1 MESGKRH
8 PSSRAAESPDDGQR
22 RFVDDYLGYL
32 LAHASH
38 LVTRRFHAQLK
49 PHGVPVPVWRVLANL
64 WDADGLPVT
73 ELAHYTLF
81 KQPTLTKVIDRMS
94 RQGLVERRPS
104 QRDRRKVL
112 VYITPK
118 GRSVVADLLVGANQ
132 HERDMLAGYSSVEVE
147 RLKAAL
153 HTLIQRCGGRLA

>member
-1 MESGKRH
+1 MNSGKRQ
-8 PSSRAAESPDDGQR
+8 PSSRIPDPPDDSPR

-38 LVTRRFHAQLK
+38 LVTRQFHAQLR
-49 PHGVPVPVWRVLANL
+49 PRGIPVPVWRVLGNL

-73 ELAHYTLF
+73 ELARYTFF

-118 GRSVVADLLVGANQ
+118 GRTAVADLLVRAKQ
-132 HERDMLAGYSSVEVE
+132 HERDVLAGYSHQEVE

-153 HTLIQRCGGRLA
+153 HTLIQRCGGKRR

>member
-1 MESGKRH
+1 MESGKRP
-8 PSSRAAESPDDGQR
+8 PSSGVPDASDGPR
-22 RFVDDYLGYL
+22 RFVDDYLAYL

-38 LVTRRFHAQLK
+38 LVTRQFHAQLK
-49 PHGVPVPVWRVLANL
+49 PHGVPVPVWRVLGNL
-64 WDADGLPVT
+64 FDADGLPVT
-73 ELAHYTLF
+73 ELARYTLF

-118 GRSVVADLLVGANQ
+118 GRTVVSDLLARAKQ
-132 HERDMLAGYSSVEVE
+132 HERDVLAGYSSVEVE

-153 HTLIQRCGGRLA
+153 HTLIQRCGGGRRR